1 MIDLEDKV
9 DDIVEI
15 YINRLYNTDKTVG
28 VVVNKEIAEY
38 ILDNLI
44 RLDETS
50 IKEIDFVD
58 YMNIGEYLVSVD
70 NGGVITVVPIESLG
84 VLDKTDIFY
93 IDMDG
98 DISQDI
104 IDYCVNEDK
113 KVILFGQED
122 DCDCDGDCENCPA
135 HDETTTSTSYEVNRK
150 SVDKETYEKAVEDIK
165 DIEEKYLDGV
175 RETVGFENN
184 SSLMLFDNTDYE
196 EYPVHWHT
204 PIELIM
210 PTEGTYDVDC
220 NQIPFHM
227 RKGDIIVIIPG
238 TLHHMKACHGR
249 RIIFQVDMN
258 SGKPFEE
265 FTAFLPFLQ
274 PAVLITPEEAPAI
287 HEEAMSLMFGIRDE
301 YLSDTPLYETSVY
314 AKFLQ
319 LIVLIGR
326 QIASTPA
333 KFPEQPVNFIC

>member
-1 MIDLEDKV
+1 MI
-9 DDIVEI
+9 
-15 YINRLYNTDKTVG
+15 
-28 VVVNKEIAEY
+28 
-38 ILDNLI
+38 
-44 RLDETS
+44 
-50 IKEIDFVD
+50 
-58 YMNIGEYLVSVD
+58 
-70 NGGVITVVPIESLG
+70 
-84 VLDKTDIFY
+84 
-93 IDMDG
+93 
-98 DISQDI
+98 
-104 IDYCVNEDK
+104 
-113 KVILFGQED
+113 
-122 DCDCDGDCENCPA
+122 
-135 HDETTTSTSYEVNRK
+135 
-150 SVDKETYEKAVEDIK
+150 
-165 DIEEKYLDGV
+165 KYLDGV

-333 KFPEQPVNFIC
+333 KFADTKPTKQKEYIDKFISICQYINQHCTEDITLEQVAALAGFSKYHFSRLFKEFTNISFYKYLNNQRISYAEKILLDPNINITEVAIHSGYNSISAFMRMFKIIKNCTPTEFRNMYQS